1 VITAVTAQ
9 NARRVRTVREMPAD
23 FVDEQLEAVFA
34 GATVDA
40 VKTGMLASADIVRV
54 VAVALREQHVAT
66 LVVDPVIMSTS
77 GARLLSEDAL
87 EMLRDELLPLAR
99 VVLHRTSPKLPSW
112 PALRSVMW
120 PA

>member
-1 VITAVTAQ
+1 
-9 NARRVRTVREMPAD
+9 MPAD